1 MQYLITVIDPEHG
14 LGNGTERH
22 ITDRLTEL
30 VDLFGR
36 MPGIVA
42 TIETHEQV
50 VYGITCDDCGQL
62 LTVYGNGDGTGDP
75 VHVFCDL
82 CTEAEH
88 PDDLTTDWNGE
99 TGNHLSC
106 EARVPRDTYAD
117 GEVEPCDEC
126 DGQRWPVEVHA
137 PHCSLFGVDT

>member
-22 ITDRLTEL
+22 LTQML
-30 VDLFGR
+30 AHTIDLWNR

-42 TIETHEQV
+42 TLEVHEQV

-106 EARVPRDTYAD
+106 ERRAD
-117 GEVEPCDEC
+117 NEAFD
-126 DGQRWPVEVHA
+126 R
-137 PHCSLFGVDT
+137 GVQAAQAGRGPITIHLK